1 MYNESMSG
9 ILHSYIPRLRAAD
22 IIASLKEAPVTA
34 IIGPR
39 QCGKTTLAR
48 HIAAK
53 RAVDNVV
60 HLDLERAA
68 DQRKL
73 SDAEWFLSRQAGKL
87 VILDEIQR
95 VPELFTT
102 LRVLVDN
109 PDRRYSFLVLGSA
122 SPELLRQSSES
133 LAGRIRYHEL
143 TPLLWQECAAA
154 GMNDFEQHWVRG
166 GFPGSLLAHSASSSI
181 AWRESFSRT
190 FLEKDVA
197 YLGVGASPEL
207 MGRLWHMLA
216 HHHGQLLNSARMGQ
230 ALGVTHTTVRKYIG
244 ILTQNF
250 MLRILEPFKVNLEK
264 RLVKSPKVY
273 LRDTGVLHSLLE
285 IEGMDDLL
293 GHPLVGASWEGWC
306 IEQICAALP
315 GWRASFVRTSNGEEV
330 DLLMERGKQR
340 LAFEFKAST
349 SPQLT
354 RGCVTMLR
362 DVAPNH
368 AWVVCPI
375 EKGWELRDGVTV
387 VSIDEVLAAIKDL
400 SKEKRAF

>member
-1 MYNESMSG
+1 MNSK
-9 ILHSYIPRLRAAD
+9 LHSYIPRLREAD
-22 IIASLKEAPVTA
+22 IIVSLKEAPVTA

-48 HIAAK
+48 YIAAK
-53 RAVDNVV
+53 RKPATVV
-60 HLDLERAA
+60 HLDLERTA

-95 VPELFTT
+95 VPELFMT
-102 LRVLVDN
+102 LRVLADD
-109 PDRRYSFLVLGSA
+109 PHHRYSFLALGSA

-143 TPLLWQECAAA
+143 TPLLWQECVAA
-154 GMNDFEQHWVRG
+154 GMKDREQHWIRG
-166 GFPGSLLAHSASSSI
+166 GFPGSLLATSDSSSV

-197 YLGVGASPEL
+197 YFGVGASPEL
-207 MGRLWHMLA
+207 MGRLWRMLA
-216 HHHGQLLNSARMGQ
+216 HHHGQLLNSARLGQ

-264 RLVKSPKVY
+264 RLIKSPKVY

-285 IEGMDDLL
+285 IEGMDALL
-293 GHPLVGASWEGWC
+293 GHPVVGASWEGWC

-315 GWRASFVRTSNGEEV
+315 GWRASFVRTSNGEEI
-330 DLLMERGKQR
+330 DLLMERGRKR

-354 RGCVTMLR
+354 RGCVTMLK

-368 AWVVCPI
+368 AWVVCPVK
-375 EKGWELRDGVTV
+375 KGWDLHDGVTV
-387 VSIDEVLAAIKDL
+387 ASIEEVLSSFKN
-400 SKEKRAF
+400 KQV

>member
-1 MYNESMSG
+1 MNG
-9 ILHSYIPRLRAAD
+9 KLHSYIPRLRESD
-22 IIASLKEAPVTA
+22 IKASLEEVPVTA
-34 IIGPR
+34 ILGPR

-48 HIAAK
+48 HIAAN
-53 RAVDNVV
+53 RAPDNVI

-68 DQRKL
+68 DQRKIV
-73 SDAEWFLSRQAGKL
+73 DAEWFLSRQAGKL

-95 VPELFTT
+95 SPGLFMT
-102 LRVLVDN
+102 LRVLADD
-109 PDRRYSFLVLGSA
+109 PDHRYSFLVLGSA

-154 GMNDFEQHWVRG
+154 GMKDRERHWVRG
-166 GFPGSLLAHSASSSI
+166 GFPGSLLATSETSST

-190 FLEKDVA
+190 FLEKDVV
-197 YLGVGASPEL
+197 YLGVGASPEML
-207 MGRLWHMLA
+207 GRLWRMLA
-216 HHHGQLLNSARMGQ
+216 HQHGQLLNTARLGQ
-230 ALGVTHTTVRKYIG
+230 ALGVSHTTARKYIG

-250 MLRILEPFKVNLEK
+250 MVRVLEPFKVNLGK

-293 GHPLVGASWEGWC
+293 GHPVVGASWEGWC

-330 DLLMERGKQR
+330 DLLMERGRQR

-349 SPQLT
+349 APQLT
-354 RGCVTMLR
+354 RGCATMLR
-362 DVAPNH
+362 DTAPDH

-375 EKGWELRDGVTV
+375 AKGWDLRDNVTV
-387 VSIDEVLAAIKDL
+387 ASIDEVLAAIIK
-400 SKEKRAF
+400 

>member
-1 MYNESMSG
+1 M
-9 ILHSYIPRLRAAD
+9 
-22 IIASLKEAPVTA
+22 ASLQEVPVTA
-34 IIGPR
+34 ILGPR

-48 HIAAK
+48 QIAAA
-53 RAVDNVV
+53 RAPDTVV

-68 DQRKL
+68 DQRKIV
-73 SDAEWFLSRQAGKL
+73 DAEWFLSRQAGKL

-95 VPELFTT
+95 APELFMA
-102 LRVLVDN
+102 LRVLVDD
-109 PDRRYSFLVLGSA
+109 PDHRYSFLVLGSA

-154 GMNDFEQHWVRG
+154 GMTDHERHWVRG
-166 GFPGSLLAHSASSSI
+166 GFPGSLLATSEPSST

-207 MGRLWHMLA
+207 LGRLWRMLA
-216 HHHGQLLNSARMGQ
+216 HHHGQLLNTTRLGQ
-230 ALGVTHTTVRKYIG
+230 ALGVSHTTARKYIG
-244 ILTQNF
+244 VLTQNF
-250 MLRILEPFKVNLEK
+250 MLRVLEPFKVNQGK

-293 GHPLVGASWEGWC
+293 GHPVVGASWEGWC
-306 IEQICAALP
+306 IEQLCAALP
-315 GWRASFVRTSNGEEV
+315 GWRASFVRTSNGEEI
-330 DLLMERGKQR
+330 DLLMERGQRR

-349 SPQLT
+349 APQLT
-354 RGCVTMLR
+354 RGCATMLR
-362 DVAPNH
+362 DAAPDH
-368 AWVVCPI
+368 TWVVCPI
-375 EKGWELRDGVTV
+375 AKGWDLRDGVTV
-387 VSIDEVLAAIKDL
+387 ASIDEALAAVSASINT
-400 SKEKRAF
+400 SGGRF